1 MAVTTHLLQ
10 GWNVLECG
18 AEVKIAGDRPVEALV
33 YYEDAP
39 LDDAVIAA
47 QIVALTGY
55 RVRLGGWDRAA
66 DRLGMLAR
74 LEVQGQ
80 SP

>member
-1 MAVTTHLLQ
+1 MTTHLLQ

-18 AEVKIAGDRPVEALV
+18 AGVKIAGDRPVEVLV

-39 LDDAVIAA
+39 LEDAVIVA

-55 RVRLGGWDRAA
+55 RVRLGGWARAA
-66 DRLGMLAR
+66 DRLGMIAR

-80 SP
+80 HP